1 MNEIQGVRNT
11 IPRWLGTRGRVL
23 QVAQHQATHASC
35 LGAEPLCN
43 FHSNRGRGS
52 ISIQRSC
59 WQTALKN
66 RPAIAPR
73 P

>member
-35 LGAEPLCN
+35 LGAI
-43 FHSNRGRGS
+43 STQIGAVAASASSARVGR
-52 ISIQRSC
+52 R
-59 WQTALKN
+59 L
-66 RPAIAPR
+66 
-73 P
+73 